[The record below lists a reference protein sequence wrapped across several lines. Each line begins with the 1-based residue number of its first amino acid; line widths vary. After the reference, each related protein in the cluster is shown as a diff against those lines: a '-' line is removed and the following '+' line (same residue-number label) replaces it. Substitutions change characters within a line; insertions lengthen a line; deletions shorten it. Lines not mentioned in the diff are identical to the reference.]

1 MSLEPSPAHPKSIH
15 KILLY
20 GNSILIAGLI
30 SKLAQV
36 QDWDVSQVQDGC
48 VGDLSGVDVI
58 AFDVRDNNIAD
69 TLPRLRGLPGI
80 ALVGLDALT
89 DTVTVLTGHSH
100 PAHSMQDV
108 LDVLKNAL

>member
-1 MSLEPSPAHPKSIH
+1 MNTPTTK

-20 GNSILIAGLI
+20 GNSILIASLT

-36 QDWDVSQVQDGC
+36 EGWDVTQVEGGYI
-48 VGDLSGVDVI
+48 GDLSGVDVI
-58 AFDVRDNNIAD
+58 AFDLRDNEISE
-69 TLPRLRGLPGI
+69 TLTKLYDAPGI
-80 ALVGLDALT
+80 LLVGMDAITNTITALT
-89 DTVTVLTGHSH
+89 YQSR